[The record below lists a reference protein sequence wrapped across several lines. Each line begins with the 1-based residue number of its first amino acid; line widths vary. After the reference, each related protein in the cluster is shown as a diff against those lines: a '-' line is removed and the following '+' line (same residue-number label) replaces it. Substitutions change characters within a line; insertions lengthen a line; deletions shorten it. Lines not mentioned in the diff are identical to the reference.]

1 MANPEL
7 KLITDMF
14 NKRKENQIGSDISEL
29 GIECLD
35 YYRLLKKESR
45 RFIEILLMHKEIILN
60 LSSYNTHNSI
70 KVCVPGR

>member
-7 KLITDMF
+7 KLLTDMF
-14 NKRKENQIGSDISEL
+14 NKRKENQIGSDIGKL
-29 GIECLD
+29 GLECMD

-45 RFIEILLMHKEIILN
+45 RFREILLVHKEIILN
-60 LSSYNTHNSI
+60 LSDYNIHNSI